1 MGIRDSGHSG
11 LFMETESTG
20 VIDIFDIEV
29 ETLLEQA
36 SAKLK
41 LEAFTIPLQGEAI
54 TMLAAGYKSQVEPR
68 DTNSEIKTEGP
79 IRKGDK

>member
-36 SAKLK
+36 SAVSFFSYFHKHHSLMKL
-41 LEAFTIPLQGEAI
+41 GR
-54 TMLAAGYKSQVEPR
+54 S
-68 DTNSEIKTEGP
+68 N
-79 IRKGDK
+79 